1 MREQEVPSE
10 TAAKTGC
17 LGFEKLYRSSWTNGA
32 ECPIRRTGVAV
43 GILFRLPVSI
53 GGGEVSHSGLVRP
66 PAKRVEV

>member
-1 MREQEVPSE
+1 MSKMKPSG
-10 TAAKTGC
+10 TAAETGC
-17 LGFEKLYRSSWTNGA
+17 QGSEKLYRSAVPRGA
-32 ECPIRRTGVAV
+32 ECPIRRTGGAV